1 MVCTTEYQYA
11 FVTIPLTGKTIKFR
25 TAFTHMGELCS
36 IIPAIVN
43 VMALTAAA
51 TQVVFK
57 KVVNVYHC
65 NCLMMLT
72 LLVKPFKTLNQF
84 VTNLALS
91 GYQKTES

>member
-11 FVTIPLTGKTIKFR
+11 FVTIPLTGKTSS
-25 TAFTHMGELCS
+25 ELLLHTWES
-36 IIPAIVN
+36 SVVLFLLVN

-65 NCLMMLT
+65 NCLMLT
-72 LLVKPFKTLNQF
+72 LLVKPFETLNQF